1 MKRSCL
7 VPLLAVLSAAVLSGC
22 AATAQG
28 DLSAAA
34 SSSAAQ
40 ASDSPA
46 PTALPRHRA
55 RSGPRALS
63 DLADPLLDAPYQT
76 LVHCEAE
83 DPLVSG
89 EKLGSVRL
97 ICHSLRVS
105 ATLTEFRDAGWRIE
119 DIHMT
124 ESKTP
129 EGIIT
134 IPFSVSL
141 RELF

>member
-7 VPLLAVLSAAVLSGC
+7 VSLLAMLSAAVLSGC

-28 DLSAAA
+28 DLSAA
-34 SSSAAQ
+34 SPSADQ
-40 ASDSPA
+40 ASDGPA

-76 LVHCEAE
+76 LVHC
-83 DPLVSG
+83 
-89 EKLGSVRL
+89 
-97 ICHSLRVS
+97 VS

-129 EGIIT
+129 EGINT

-141 RELF
+141 RKLF

>member
-34 SSSAAQ
+34 SSSADQ

-76 LVHCEAE
+76 LVHSEAE
-83 DPLVSG
+83 DPSQSPRFRYAHRVPGCRVAYRGYPHDGIQNSG
-89 EKLGSVRL
+89 RHHHHSLQRQPEKALL
-97 ICHSLRVS
+97 ICDR
-105 ATLTEFRDAGWRIE
+105 
-119 DIHMT
+119 
-124 ESKTP
+124 
-129 EGIIT
+129 
-134 IPFSVSL
+134 
-141 RELF
+141 RENL

>member
-7 VPLLAVLSAAVLSGC
+7 VSLLAMLSAAVLSGC

-28 DLSAAA
+28 DLSAT
-34 SSSAAQ
+34 SPSADQ
-40 ASDSPA
+40 ASDGPA

-89 EKLGSVRL
+89 EKTRQRPPDLSQSPRFRYA
-97 ICHSLRVS
+97 HRV
-105 ATLTEFRDAGWRIE
+105 
-119 DIHMT
+119 
-124 ESKTP
+124 P
-129 EGIIT
+129 
-134 IPFSVSL
+134 
-141 RELF
+141 

>member
-7 VPLLAVLSAAVLSGC
+7 VSLLAMLSAAVLSGC

-28 DLSAAA
+28 DLSAT
-34 SSSAAQ
+34 SPSADQ
-40 ASDSPA
+40 ASDGPA

-83 DPLVSG
+83 DPPVSG

-141 RELF
+141 RKLF

>member
-7 VPLLAVLSAAVLSGC
+7 VSLLAMLSAAVLSGC

-28 DLSAAA
+28 DLSAA
-34 SSSAAQ
+34 SPSADQ
-40 ASDSPA
+40 ASDGPA

-105 ATLTEFRDAGWRIE
+105 ATLTEFRDGIQNSGR
-119 DIHMT
+119 HQHH
-124 ESKTP
+124 SLQRQP
-129 EGIIT
+129 EKALLICDR
-134 IPFSVSL
+134 
-141 RELF
+141 RENL